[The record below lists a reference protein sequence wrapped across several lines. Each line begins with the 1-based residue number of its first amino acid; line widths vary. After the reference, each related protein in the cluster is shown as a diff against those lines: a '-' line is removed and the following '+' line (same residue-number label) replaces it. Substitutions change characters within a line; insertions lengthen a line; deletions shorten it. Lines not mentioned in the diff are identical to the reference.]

1 MMAMQTS
8 RRLPVILFAAAL
20 VVPCA
25 VRMTASPATAWT
37 AAQPGRDIWIAKAPK
52 GNFQP
57 LKDPNGLFTMEIP
70 RRDWS
75 IVPGA
80 GVVVASVVNK
90 KGDAAI
96 VVEQAALKQAL
107 APDDITDL
115 FADLEREL
123 IVERQPKAADFQ
135 TRVLEDG
142 GRKLVAVQFVRP
154 GMTGMERVRQFS
166 IPAGR
171 RLYRVSCV
179 ASLGSYA
186 ANEIWFAHAVATF
199 VTTATE

>member
-1 MMAMQTS
+1 MMVTRIGA
-8 RRLPVILFAAAL
+8 RLLVILFAAAFI
-20 VVPCA
+20 VPHVA
-25 VRMTASPATAWT
+25 RL
-37 AAQPGRDIWIAKAPK
+37 AAAPSAAQAGVQPGRDVWVAKAAK
-52 GNFQP
+52 GNFRP
-57 LKDPNGLFTMEIP
+57 LKDPNGQFTMEIP

-80 GVVVASVVNK
+80 GAVVTSVVNK
-90 KGDAAI
+90 KGDAVI
-96 VVEQAALKQAL
+96 VIEQAALKQAL

-123 IVERQPKAADFQ
+123 VLEREPKATDFQ
-135 TRVLEDG
+135 TRVLDGG

-179 ASLGSYA
+179 AALGSYA
-186 ANEIWFAHAVATF
+186 MNEPWFAHAVATF
-199 VTTATE
+199 VVTATE

>member
-1 MMAMQTS
+1 MKVMRTG
-8 RRLPVILFAAAL
+8 RRLLVVLFAAAFI
-20 VVPCA
+20 VPCVTLLVA
-25 VRMTASPATAWT
+25 TPA
-37 AAQPGRDIWIAKAPK
+37 AAQSGVQPGRDVWVAKAPK
-52 GNFQP
+52 GNFRP
-57 LKDPNGLFTMEIP
+57 LKDPSGLFTMEIP

-80 GVVVASVVNK
+80 GAVVTSVVNK

-96 VVEQAALKQAL
+96 VIEQASLKQAL

-123 IVERQPKAADFQ
+123 VLEREPKATDFQ

-171 RLYRVSCV
+171 RLYRISCV
-179 ASLGSYA
+179 AALGSYA
-186 ANEIWFAHAVATF
+186 ANEAWFAHAVATF